1 MCYVLNVLLIMCY
14 FFFLI
19 VEIFRGCQ
27 QIDPVFQYLF
37 NLCVE
42 MFGFFIRQKKNIR
55 CIKMRKENYAY
66 YNLQMIQAK
75 AIWICAKINCNT
87 ICSDTGLQWTTE
99 PFAILS
105 NC

>member
-1 MCYVLNVLLIMCY
+1 
-14 FFFLI
+14 
-19 VEIFRGCQ
+19 
-27 QIDPVFQYLF
+27 
-37 NLCVE
+37 

-99 PFAILS
+99 LFIILGVTYTA
-105 NC
+105 NLKKNTKQLNVDKKLKLVQN